1 MSGPNE
7 LEQQTLVLDELRRF
21 VRLRWFGGSA
31 VVLGSIASA
40 LAQGWSPAHG
50 RILAVGAAV
59 LAYNVLFAA
68 AVRRAASRALTSL
81 ALGQLLADL
90 AALSLLAAWTGGAFS
105 PVLLAFLLHMVVASL
120 LLPRAVAYA
129 SAAAA
134 MLMVVA
140 ALAAAGH
147 LPPDRDALVALLA
160 WAAALLLTV
169 YLAGHLAG
177 ELRRR
182 EEQLRLQNRK
192 TQGILETAAEGIITI
207 DERAT
212 VQSVNPAAERIF
224 GYSAAEVVGRNVRM
238 LMPEP
243 DQSAHD
249 GYINNYLRTGQA
261 RIIGI
266 GREVEGRRK
275 DGTRFPLELAISEVV
290 LGNGRLF
297 TGILRDISERK
308 RAEAGLKRLNDEL
321 RRHQDALVQHEKMA
335 AMGQMAAGVAHEI
348 ANPLA
353 GMDSLIQLVDRHP
366 QRFGPDTAATLRQQI
381 ARIDRLVRQM
391 KDFAHPAETIWETSP
406 LNQVVE
412 GALDLV
418 RLDPRSRGVEVIREL
433 SPQVGPLRV
442 MPHALQ
448 QVIVNLVLNALDA
461 VEGAERPRIE
471 VATRRR
477 VDESCVIEVTDNGR
491 GIAPEHLGRIFEPF
505 FTTKPVGAGTGLG
518 LSISYSIVERHRGRL
533 EVRSTPG
540 LGSTFSVILPA
551 SCDREPWAGPI
562 PRSESAPA

>member
-1 MSGPNE
+1 MSAPD
-7 LEQQTLVLDELRRF
+7 EQERRTLVLDELRRF
-21 VRLRWFGGSA
+21 VWLRWFGGCA
-31 VVLGSIASA
+31 IVLASIGSA

-50 RILAVGAAV
+50 RILAVGVAV
-59 LAYNVLFAA
+59 LASNVFFALA
-68 AVRRAASRALTSL
+68 AGRAASRALRSL

-90 AALSLLAAWTGGAFS
+90 AALSLLAAWTGGASS
-105 PVLLAFLLHMVVASL
+105 PVLMAFLLYMVVASL

-140 ALAAAGH
+140 GLAAAGQF
-147 LPPDRDALVALLA
+147 PPDGHALVWLLA

-169 YLAGHLAG
+169 YLAAHIAG

-207 DERAT
+207 DERGV

-224 GYSAAEVVGRNVRM
+224 GYGVAEVVGRNVSM

-249 GYINNYLRTGQA
+249 GYISNYLRTGKA

-275 DGTRFPLELAISEVV
+275 DGTRFPLELAVSEVV

-391 KDFAHPAETIWETSP
+391 RDFAH
-406 LNQVVE
+406 
-412 GALDLV
+412 
-418 RLDPRSRGVEVIREL
+418 
-433 SPQVGPLRV
+433 
-442 MPHALQ
+442 
-448 QVIVNLVLNALDA
+448 
-461 VEGAERPRIE
+461 
-471 VATRRR
+471 RRR
-477 VDESCVIEVTDNGR
+477 RAGR
-491 GIAPEHLGRIFEPF
+491 RAP
-505 FTTKPVGAGTGLG
+505 
-518 LSISYSIVERHRGRL
+518 
-533 EVRSTPG
+533 
-540 LGSTFSVILPA
+540 
-551 SCDREPWAGPI
+551 
-562 PRSESAPA
+562 